1 MSSLE
6 EFGRLRDEILN
17 NVKLALAED
26 IGKGDITAQLI
37 SEEKKI
43 TAHVVAR
50 EHLVLCGTQWFDACF
65 QLLTP
70 DIMVKW
76 SLKDGDVANSEQLVC
91 KITGP
96 ARAALTAER
105 AALNFLQTLSAVATQ
120 TQQYV
125 KAVAGTGTT
134 IVDTR
139 KTIPGLR
146 VAQKYAVTCGGGNNH
161 RMGLYDAILI
171 KENHIA
177 AAGDI
182 KNVMDR
188 AHEIAPEDVWIQIE
202 VESLE
207 ECRQALEAGAK
218 IILLDNFTHDALRT
232 AATLAKDYQNGNV
245 ILEASGNITLKNIRS
260 VAETGVNRIS
270 VGALTKNVEAIDF
283 SMRVNE
289 LD

>member
-1 MSSLE
+1 MRE
-6 EFGRLRDEILN
+6 EILN
-17 NVKLALAED
+17 NVELALAED

-70 DIMVKW
+70 DVMLKW
-76 SLKDGDVANSEQLVC
+76 SLKDGEVANSEQSIC

-125 KAVAGTGTT
+125 KAVAGTGTA

-146 VAQKYAVTCGGGNNH
+146 FAQKYAVTCGGGNNH

-177 AAGDI
+177 AAGGI
-182 KNVMDR
+182 QNVMIR

-202 VESLE
+202 VESME
-207 ECRQALEAGAK
+207 ECRRALEAGAK
-218 IILLDNFTHDALRT
+218 MILLDNFTHDALRH
-232 AATLAKDYQNGNV
+232 AVTLAKDYQNGNV
-245 ILEASGNITLKNIRS
+245 ILEASGNITLKNIRA

-270 VGALTKNVEAIDF
+270 VGALTKNIEAIDF
-283 SMRVNE
+283 SMRINE